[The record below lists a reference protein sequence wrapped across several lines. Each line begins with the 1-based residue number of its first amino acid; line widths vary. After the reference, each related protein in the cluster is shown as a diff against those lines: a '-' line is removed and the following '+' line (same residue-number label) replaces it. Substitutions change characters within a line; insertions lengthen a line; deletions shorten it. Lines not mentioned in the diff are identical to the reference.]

1 MLYKKRGSFGAYKQI
16 RGAVTMCAV
25 ADALKAEGRLEGHR
39 EGVLEGRLEGKIEI
53 LLEMNFT
60 VTEIADL
67 LEISVERTEEIA
79 AGISG

>member
-1 MLYKKRGSFGAYKQI
+1 MLYKKYGSFGAYKQI

-25 ADALKAEGRLEGHR
+25 ADVLKTEGR
-39 EGVLEGRLEGKIEI
+39 LEGRLEGKIEL

-67 LEISVERTEEIA
+67 LEISVERTKEIA